1 MERRFLEAKSF
12 VFSVHDGASVLWM
25 EEKRKDFS
33 GEVLLSNK
41 CTEWLVLTMEELMGF
56 PED

>member
-33 GEVLLSNK
+33 GEVLLSNQ
-41 CTEWLVLTMEELMGF
+41 CT
-56 PED
+56 D